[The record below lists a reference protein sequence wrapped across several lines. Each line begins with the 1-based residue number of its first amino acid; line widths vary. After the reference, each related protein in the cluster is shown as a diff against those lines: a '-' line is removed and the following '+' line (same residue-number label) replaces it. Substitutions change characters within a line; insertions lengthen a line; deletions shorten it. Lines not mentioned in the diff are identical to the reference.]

1 MSEPTDT
8 KIEWDQVLNKLSLKL
23 NCTDFAEVG
32 QGEETS
38 LNINKQIYKKIDAND
53 SLRNSDSDVDELDSE
68 IEEEEYD
75 YDQDVRKNKLIYSSS
90 IYKPKFGINAQKPK
104 KVNTRKLLAASPLET
119 VAAPKLTDAQEL
131 VNKIN
136 FDTILEKL
144 PVSSEFRVAPT
155 RENIF
160 KSPATESL
168 LYELTNTATR
178 ETIKHKQLQ

>member
-38 LNINKQIYKKIDAND
+38 LNINKQIYKKLNSDAND

-75 YDQDVRKNKLIYSSS
+75 QDVRKNKLIYSSS
-90 IYKPKFGINAQKPK
+90 IYKPKFGISTRKPK
-104 KVNTRKLLAASPLET
+104 KVNTKKLLAASPLET
-119 VAAPKLTDAQEL
+119 VAAPQLTDAQEL

-155 RENIF
+155 RQNIF
-160 KSPATESL
+160 KRPATESL

-178 ETIKHKQLQ
+178 ETIKQKQLQ